1 MKYLLLILI
10 FFTIGG
16 CTSQEPKEI
25 LLPKIMNIDGNNFI
39 SVNIFKEYEL
49 EISRPNSGEFSVN
62 IPEKEAPNYYACGG
76 VYWDESLYAQKILEE
91 ADLVLDFKG
100 VKEVW
105 VPIEGEP
112 KKLYI
117 FEVR

>member
-1 MKYLLLILI
+1 MNRIFLAIVLIAL
-10 FFTIGG
+10 GG
-16 CTSQEPKEI
+16 CASQEVRDIE
-25 LLPKIMNIDGNNFI
+25 LPTIMNIEGENFI
-39 SVNIFKEYEL
+39 SAAAFSEHEVSITRPESAEL
-49 EISRPNSGEFSVN
+49 IVS
-62 IPEKEAPNYYACGG
+62 IPEKEAPIYWSCGG
-76 VYWDESLYAQKILEE
+76 VYWDGLVQGQNILEE

>member
-10 FFTIGG
+10 FLTICG
-16 CTSQEPKEI
+16 CASQEPREI
-25 LLPKIMNIDGNNFI
+25 LLPKIMNIEGKNFI
-39 SVNIFKEYEL
+39 SANVFKEYEL
-49 EISRPNSGEFSVN
+49 EINRPKGGEFTVN